1 MAKALIQ
8 REKGG
13 PVLWSEISE
22 DEFPGE
28 AVTVRVTHS
37 ALNYKDALAL
47 TGRAPIFRRFP
58 MIAGIDLAG
67 VVEDDLSGTFSPGT
81 QVLATG
87 NGLGES
93 HWGGF
98 TERARLKPEWL
109 IPLPEPLS
117 PVDAMA
123 IGTAGLTAMLSILA
137 LEKFGLGKDD
147 GSVLVTGATGGVGG
161 QAVSLLAARGYHV
174 VAVTG
179 RPTEADY
186 LHGIGAAEILERAEL
201 EVEPKPLAKERWA
214 GAVDVLGGR
223 ALVNV
228 LSGLRYGCAVAASG
242 LAQSMSLPATV
253 APFILRG
260 VSLLG
265 IDSVAAS
272 PYKRSEAW
280 AELARTTDRSTLG
293 RMTSVHPLSTVSAL
307 AVRLL
312 DQKARGRVVLQV
324 SE

>member
-8 REKGG
+8 RDKNG
-13 PVLWSEISE
+13 PISWSDVSE

-28 AVTVRVTHS
+28 SVTVRVSHS
-37 ALNYKDALAL
+37 ALNYKDAMAI

-67 VVEDDLSGTFSPGT
+67 VVENDESGTFSRGA

-87 NGLGES
+87 NGLGEN
-93 HWGGF
+93 HWGGYA
-98 TERARLKPEWL
+98 ERARLKPEWL
-109 IPLPEPLS
+109 IPLPELLS
-117 PVDAMA
+117 PVEAMA

-147 GSVLVTGATGGVGG
+147 GPVLVTGATGGVGG
-161 QAVSLLAARGYHV
+161 HAVSLLAARGYDV
-174 VAVTG
+174 VAATG
-179 RPTEADY
+179 RPAEAEY
-186 LHGIGAAEILERAEL
+186 LRGIGAAEILERAEL

-253 APFILRG
+253 APFILRS

-265 IDSVAAS
+265 VDSVAAS
-272 PYKRSEAW
+272 PRMRSEAW
-280 AELARTTDRSTLG
+280 AELARTTDKSALG
-293 RMTSVHPLSTVSAL
+293 RMTSVHPLSAVQSL
-307 AVRLL
+307 AVQLL
-312 DQKARGRVVLQV
+312 DQKARGRVVLQIA
-324 SE
+324 E